1 MAPTNRRRFLKW
13 TLGGFAA
20 LSTAAV
26 AGGVGI
32 SLIPDVPA
40 VAISPWQAAGQGRDP
55 RERALSYAA
64 LAPNPHNLQSWLIEL
79 VGDDRIRLYVDRSR
93 LLPETDPF
101 SRQIVIGQGCFLE
114 TLALGAGV
122 SGYRAEVSLFP
133 NGSFEA
139 NGVDH
144 RPVADIRLIAGGKA
158 DPLAQAITL
167 RRSVKEPFDLKRIP
181 TEGQLRAF
189 TALSTADVR
198 LAATAAPDTV
208 KRLRGLLF
216 EGMDI
221 EIRLPRTF
229 LESVKLMRIG
239 SKEIAQHRD
248 GIDLGGGMIEVLG
261 RAGIITRE
269 AMADPTSNSFQ
280 TGLDRYKAMTVGTPA
295 LIWLTTPGNQRKDQ
309 IAAGRAYQRLALSVT
324 QAGLS
329 LHPMSQLLQE
339 YPEMAGAQQRLL
351 DELGIKMPERVQ
363 MLARIGYGP
372 EVTPSPRRDPASL
385 IAAGPK
391 LSMVF

>member
-1 MAPTNRRRFLKW
+1 MASTNRRRFLKW

-26 AGGVGI
+26 AGGVGV
-32 SLIPDVPA
+32 SLIPDVPE
-40 VAISPWQAAGQGRDP
+40 VATTPWRTAGQGRDP

-79 VGDDRIRLYVDRSR
+79 VGDDQMRLYVDRSR

-114 TLALGAGV
+114 TLVLGAGLA
-122 SGYRAEVSLFP
+122 GYQCAVNLFP
-133 NGSFEA
+133 QGSFSAE
-139 NGVDH
+139 GVDH
-144 RPVADIRLIAGGKA
+144 RPVADLRFSAGGSA
-158 DPLAQAITL
+158 DPLAAAIPQ
-167 RRSVKEPFDLKRIP
+167 RRSVKEPFDPRRLP
-181 TEGQLRAF
+181 SDEQLRAL
-189 TALSTADVR
+189 TARSTAAVR
-198 LAATAAPDTV
+198 LDATAAPEKV
-208 KRLRGLLF
+208 KRLRALLY
-216 EGMDI
+216 EGMVI
-221 EIRLPRTF
+221 ETRLPRTY
-229 LESVKLMRIG
+229 LESVNLMRIG
-239 SKEIAQHRD
+239 SREIALHRD

-261 RAGIITRE
+261 RAGIITRD
-269 AMADPTSNSFQ
+269 ALADPTSNSFQ
-280 TGLDRYKAMTVGTPA
+280 AGLDLYKAITDGTPA
-295 LIWLTTPGNQRKDQ
+295 LIWLTTPGNRREDQ

-324 QAGLS
+324 QAGLA

-339 YPEMAGAQQRLL
+339 YPEMADAQLRLL
-351 DELGIKMPERVQ
+351 AELGTPAPERVQ

-372 EVTPSPRRDPASL
+372 EVSPAPRRDPASL

>member
-20 LSTAAV
+20 FSTAAV
-26 AGGVGI
+26 VGGVGI
-32 SLIPDVPA
+32 SLIPNAPA
-40 VAISPWQAAGQGRDP
+40 VAIAPWQEAGRGRDP

-79 VGDDRIRLYVDRSR
+79 VGDDRMRLYVDRSR

-114 TLALGAGV
+114 TLALGAGIV
-122 SGYRAEVSLFP
+122 GYRAEVSLFP
-133 NGSFEA
+133 NGSFTGD
-139 NGVDH
+139 GVDH
-144 RPVADIRLIAGGKA
+144 RPVADVRFVAGGQA
-158 DPLAQAITL
+158 DPLAQAIQF
-167 RRSVKEPFDLKRIP
+167 RRSVKEPFDMKRLP
-181 TEGQLRAF
+181 SAGQLRAL
-189 TALSTADVR
+189 TALSTPAVR
-198 LAATAAPDTV
+198 LDATTAPDQV
-208 KRLRGLLF
+208 ARLRGLLY
-216 EGMDI
+216 EGMEI
-221 EIRLPRTF
+221 ETRLPRTF

-248 GIDLGGGMIEVLG
+248 GIDIGGGMLEVLARTG
-261 RAGIITRE
+261 MITRE
-269 AMADPTSNSFQ
+269 AMADPTSSSFQ
-280 TGLDRYKAMTVGTPA
+280 TGLDMYKAMTDATPA
-295 LIWLTTPGNQRKDQ
+295 LIWLTTPGNSRADQ

-324 QAGLS
+324 QAGLA

-351 DELGIKMPERVQ
+351 AELGTKAPERVQ

-372 EVTPSPRRDPASL
+372 EVPPAPRRDPASL
-385 IAAGPK
+385 IAVGPK

>member
-1 MAPTNRRRFLKW
+1 MAPTDRRRFLKW

-20 LSTAAV
+20 LGTAAA

-32 SLIPDVPA
+32 SLIPNVPA
-40 VAISPWQAAGQGRDP
+40 VAIAPWRAAGQGRDP

-79 VGDDRIRLYVDRSR
+79 VGEDQMRLFVDRSR

-114 TLALGAGV
+114 TLVLGAGLA
-122 SGYRAEVSLFP
+122 GYRAEVSLFP
-133 NGSFEA
+133 QGSFSTD
-139 NGVDH
+139 GVDH
-144 RPVADIRLIAGGKA
+144 RPVADIRFSAGGTA
-158 DPLAQAITL
+158 DPLAAAITQ
-167 RRSVKEPFDLKRIP
+167 RRSVKEPFDAKRLP
-181 TEGQLRAF
+181 SDVQMRAL
-189 TALSTADVR
+189 TALSTAAVR
-198 LAATAAPDTV
+198 VEATAAPDRV
-208 KRLRGLLF
+208 KRLRGLLY
-216 EGMDI
+216 EGMEI
-221 EIRLPRTF
+221 ETRLPRTF

-248 GIDLGGGMIEVLG
+248 GIDIGGGMIEVLG

-269 AMADPTSNSFQ
+269 ALADPTSNGFQ
-280 TGLDRYKAMTVGTPA
+280 AGLDLYKAMTDGTPA
-295 LIWLTTPGNQRKDQ
+295 LIWLTTPGNRREDQ

-324 QAGLS
+324 QAGLA

-351 DELGIKMPERVQ
+351 AELGSKAPERVQ
-363 MLARIGYGP
+363 MIARIGYGP
-372 EVTPSPRRDPASL
+372 KVSPAPRRDPATL

-391 LSMVF
+391 LSMAF

>member
-1 MAPTNRRRFLKW
+1 MASTNRRRFLKW

-32 SLIPDVPA
+32 SLIPDAPA
-40 VAISPWQAAGQGRDP
+40 VAIAPWSDAGQGRDP
-55 RERALSYAA
+55 REQALSYAA

-79 VGDDRIRLYVDRSR
+79 VDDDRMRLYVDRSR

-101 SRQIVIGQGCFLE
+101 SRQIVIGHGCFLE
-114 TLALGAGV
+114 TLALGAGI
-122 SGYRAEVSLFP
+122 SGYRAEVNLFP
-133 NGSFEA
+133 SGSFAA

-144 RPVADIRLIAGGKA
+144 RPVADIRFIAGGKA
-158 DPLAQAITL
+158 EPLAQAIIL

-198 LAATAAPDTV
+198 LDATAAPDTV
-208 KRLRGLLF
+208 KRLRGLLY

-221 EIRLPRTF
+221 ETRLPRTF

-269 AMADPTSNSFQ
+269 AMTDPTSNSFQ

-295 LIWLTTPGNQRKDQ
+295 LIWLTTPGNQREDQ
-309 IAAGRAYQRLALSVT
+309 IATGRAYQRLALSVT

-339 YPEMAGAQQRLL
+339 YPEMADAQQRLL
-351 DELGIKMPERVQ
+351 TELGTKAPERVQ

-372 EVTPSPRRDPASL
+372 EVTPSPRRDPAAL